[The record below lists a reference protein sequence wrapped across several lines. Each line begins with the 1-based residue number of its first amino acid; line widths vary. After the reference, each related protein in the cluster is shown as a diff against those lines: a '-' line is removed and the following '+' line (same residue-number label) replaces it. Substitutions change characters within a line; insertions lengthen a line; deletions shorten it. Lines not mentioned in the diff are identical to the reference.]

1 MRKGARLLN
10 TLFDE
15 KRLSKLIAN
24 LDILTGVPANIL
36 DVTGRD
42 IRLFSGHP
50 PFCRR
55 SEERRVGKE
64 CRL

>member
-1 MRKGARLLN
+1 MN

-42 IRLFSGHP
+42 IRLF
-50 PFCRR
+50 R